1 MTAISYEFH
10 APGDP
15 ERTAGVLGIVR
26 ERVKS
31 LDGLRVLDLACRT
44 GAFSRALAEA
54 GAEVLGIEGKSANFD
69 RIPATPNAQYV
80 LDDVRNLSAEK
91 YGHFDITL
99 CLGILYHL
107 EAQDAVNLLRAIRE
121 VTRKYAV
128 IDTHVGPATAAVAVD
143 GGTQTYA
150 GHMYNEGEDG
160 PWSALGNQFSFWF
173 TPESLKQACRYAGWA
188 EVEELPGIR
197 WPGEPQG
204 RYWLVL
210 S

>member
-10 APGDP
+10 APGDS
-15 ERTAGVLGIVR
+15 ERTTGVLEIIR
-26 ERVKS
+26 ERVES
-31 LDGLRVLDLACRT
+31 LNGLRVLDLACRT
-44 GAFSRALAEA
+44 GAFSRAFADA
-54 GAEVLGIEGKSANFD
+54 GAEVLGIEGKSSNFD
-69 RIPATPNAQYV
+69 RIPETPNTSYV
-80 LDDVRNLSAEK
+80 LDDVRNLSLEK

-107 EAQDAVNLLRAIRE
+107 EAQDAINLLRSIKE
-121 VTRKYAV
+121 VTRRYAV
-128 IDTHVGPATAAVAVD
+128 IDTHIGSANTVVTV
-143 GGTQTYA
+143 GTQRYA
-150 GHMYNEGEDG
+150 GYMYNEGEAG

-173 TPESLKQACRYAGWA
+173 TTESLKQACRDTGWA
-188 EVEELPGIR
+188 NVEELPGIR